1 MKRPIS
7 VVLTVM
13 FAAAPGFAAD
23 APAAVPTTASAPAAA
38 APAANAAK
46 GAPTLVGTKPKAK
59 PAHKISREEFE
70 QALNDYPDLV
80 LKAMLKVEDKE
91 AKAKFFEFVLDS
103 QNSYKSLEEERELEA
118 ALKNPFSPKIDDKTR
133 VRGDKDAPITIVEY
147 SDFECP
153 YCRKGFE
160 IVEALK
166 EKYGKKMRF
175 VYKHMPLV
183 NLHPQAMPAARWQEA
198 VALQSPEKAWD
209 FHDAMF
215 KNQDKL
221 GDAKTADEFF
231 HQTVKDLGLDPKK
244 AEKDA
249 ASQAVQDKIDADSKE
264 GAEFGFS
271 GTPGFLVNGV
281 AVRGAYPPAYFDM
294 IIQKLGISVN

>member
-1 MKRPIS
+1 
-7 VVLTVM
+7 LTVLCAVAPSLAADLPAADNPAPIA
-13 FAAAPGFAAD
+13 AAAP
-23 APAAVPTTASAPAAA
+23 TAA
-38 APAANAAK
+38 APAAKASAKKAA
-46 GAPTLVGTKPKAK
+46 GK
-59 PAHKISREEFE
+59 PAHKLSREEFA

-80 LKAMLKVEDKE
+80 LGALMKIDDKE
-91 AKAKFFEFVLDS
+91 LRAKFFEYVVDS
-103 QNSYKSLEEERELEA
+103 QKAYQSLQEERELEA

-133 VRGDKDAPITIVEY
+133 VRGDRSAPITIVEY

-153 YCRKGFE
+153 YCEKGFQ
-160 IVEALK
+160 IVEALQ
-166 EKYGKKMRF
+166 EKYGKRMRF

-198 VALQSPEKAWD
+198 VALQSPEKAWE

-215 KNQDKL
+215 KDQEKL

-231 HQTVKDLGLDPKK
+231 RETVKSLGLDVKK

-249 ASQAVQDKIDADSKE
+249 SSQAVQDKIDADSKE
-264 GAEFGFS
+264 GAAFGFT

-294 IIQKLGISVN
+294 IIQKLGLAE